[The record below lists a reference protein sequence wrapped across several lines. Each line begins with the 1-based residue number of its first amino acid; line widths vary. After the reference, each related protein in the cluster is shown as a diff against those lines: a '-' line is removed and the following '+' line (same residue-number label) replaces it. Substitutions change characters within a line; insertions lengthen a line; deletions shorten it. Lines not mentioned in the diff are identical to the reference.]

1 MFRFQLSDYS
11 FQISEIQKDIGSEGT
26 EGFSI
31 SDKKVR
37 SMLACM
43 EHNRYLCDVVSNKRT
58 FICFMKYSELEAEL
72 TAAGCMVVRKGG
84 NHLIWL
90 SPITGKKFPLGHHG
104 AKEVPP
110 STVRSVRRL
119 AGLKKS

>member
-1 MFRFQLSDYS
+1 MFRFQFSVFR
-11 FQISEIQKDIGSEGT
+11 FQRYRRT
-26 EGFSI
+26 EGQRGQRDFPFLT
-31 SDKKVR
+31 KKVR

>member
-1 MFRFQLSDYS
+1 MRQAALVFLCNFSPDKFAYM
-11 FQISEIQKDIGSEGT
+11 EQK
-26 EGFSI
+26 
-31 SDKKVR
+31 
-37 SMLACM
+37 C
-43 EHNRYLCDVVSNKRT
+43 YLCTVVNNKRT
-58 FICFMKYSELEAEL
+58 FIFFMKYSELEAEL
-72 TAAGCMVVRKGG
+72 TAAGCKVVRKGG

-119 AGLKKS
+119 AGIKKS